1 MATSHFR
8 HKITENAASWGLPAE
23 SRNHGCDAAA
33 QKQKRV
39 FDAAVSGLALA
50 AATPL
55 MAAIAALIKL
65 ESRGPVFYK
74 SRRWGKGGRVF
85 ECIKFRT
92 LGSDGETTRVGRLLR
107 RAALD
112 ELPQLV
118 NVLRGEMSLVGPR
131 PVLAAE
137 QADLSP
143 GHLRRF
149 DALPGM
155 TGLWQLE
162 GLEREAGGYFSPDE
176 TYARNW
182 SVGLDVEIL
191 LRTVPVVVSGG
202 FC

>member
-137 QADLSP
+137 QAGLS
-143 GHLRRF
+143 
-149 DALPGM
+149 
-155 TGLWQLE
+155 QLE